1 MTQKIPIILKKVFG
15 LNPVLLVI
23 MYALLI
29 FSVFMIESAAR
40 HQSQGGEWFSQRQ
53 IIWICVGS
61 VVYFATALID
71 YKWLKWLSI
80 PMYFVALALMIV
92 VLAKGSSVH
101 QISIAGISF
110 QPTQLM
116 IGAGILLVALLFEKL
131 PELRNWLNNPFV
143 KLAVIATFCGIP
155 FLLVVKS
162 GDMGSA
168 LVWVPVAIVSLFV
181 GGIPYRYLTIMA
193 ILAVGVLPILY
204 FFILPVV
211 SDRATDRID
220 QYIAMVQNDGE
231 VKDIQ
236 GDDYAIHYVTT
247 AIGKAGYKG
256 VGLNADL
263 SGKAGAVHS
272 NGYIPKDTAH
282 NDYIFGVFGEELG
295 FQGSFLLIISFM
307 ILITTCLVVGL
318 FSRDAYGLMICCG
331 IAALL
336 FAHIFENIGMC
347 IRVMPITG
355 IPLPLI
361 SYSGSFTLIC
371 MLLLGFVQSVWVHRI
386 DYSPK
391 EDDRKRVRM
400 LNL

>member
-1 MTQKIPIILKKVFG
+1 MTKRIPTFVRKIFG
-15 LNPVLLVI
+15 LNPVLILA
-23 MYALLI
+23 MYGLLI
-29 FSVFMIESAAR
+29 FSVFAIESAAR
-40 HQSQGGEWFSQRQ
+40 HQSQGGEWYADRQ
-53 IIWICVGS
+53 IIWIALGS
-61 VVYFATALID
+61 AVYFATSLID

-80 PMYFVALALMIV
+80 PMYIAGMGLMVIV
-92 VLAKGSSVH
+92 LGKGSSVH
-101 QISIAGISF
+101 QISFGGISF

-116 IGAGILLVALLFEKL
+116 IGAGILFVALLFEKL
-131 PELRNWLNNPFV
+131 PEFKPWLNNPFV
-143 KLAVIATFCGIP
+143 KLSVIAIFCGIP
-155 FLLVVKS
+155 CLLVVKS

-168 LVWVPVAIVSLFV
+168 LVWIPVAIVCLFV
-181 GGIPYRYLTIMA
+181 SGIPYRYLSLIA
-193 ILAVGVLPILY
+193 ILATASLPVLY
-204 FFILPVV
+204 FLILPVV
-211 SDRATDRID
+211 SDRATERVD

-231 VKDIQ
+231 VRDIQ

-256 VGLNADL
+256 VGWNADL
-263 SGKAGAVHS
+263 SGKAGAIHS

-282 NDYIFGVFGEELG
+282 NDYIFGVIGEELG
-295 FQGSFLLIISFM
+295 FQGSFLLLIGFM
-307 ILITTCLVVGL
+307 ILIAMCLLVGL
-318 FSRDAYGLMICCG
+318 FSRDAYGLIICCG

-336 FAHIFENIGMC
+336 FAHIFENVGMC

-391 EDDRKRVRM
+391 VDDRKRVRM

>member
-1 MTQKIPIILKKVFG
+1 MSAKIPTIIRKVFG
-15 LNPVLLVI
+15 LNALLLLA

-29 FSVFMIESAAR
+29 FSVFVIESAAR
-40 HQSQGGEWFSQRQ
+40 HQSQGGEWFANRQ
-53 IIWICVGS
+53 VVWISLGS
-61 VVYFATALID
+61 LVYFVTALID

-80 PMYFVALALMIV
+80 PMYGLALVLMLV
-92 VLAKGSSVH
+92 VLSSGNSVH
-101 QISIAGISF
+101 QISVGPISF

-116 IGAGILLVALLFEKL
+116 IGAGILFVALLFEKL
-131 PELRNWLNNPFV
+131 PEYKNWLNNPFV
-143 KLAVIATFCGIP
+143 KLAVVAVFCGLP

-168 LVWVPVAIVSLFV
+168 LVWGPVAIVSLFV
-181 GGIPYRYLTIMA
+181 GGIPYRYLAIMG

-211 SDRATDRID
+211 SDRATGRID
-220 QYIAMVQNDGE
+220 QYIAMVQNDGQVE
-231 VKDIQ
+231 DIQ

-247 AIGKAGYKG
+247 AIGKAGYQG
-256 VGLNADL
+256 VGLNTDL

-282 NDYIFGVFGEELG
+282 NDYIFGVIGEELG
-295 FQGSFLLIISFM
+295 FQGSLLLIGTYMLLLGS
-307 ILITTCLVVGL
+307 CLFIGL

-331 IAALL
+331 IATLL

-355 IPLPLI
+355 IPLPLV

-386 DYSPK
+386 DYSK
-391 EDDRKRVRM
+391 KDDRKRVRM

>member
-1 MTQKIPIILKKVFG
+1 
-15 LNPVLLVI
+15 
-23 MYALLI
+23 
-29 FSVFMIESAAR
+29 
-40 HQSQGGEWFSQRQ
+40 
-53 IIWICVGS
+53 
-61 VVYFATALID
+61 
-71 YKWLKWLSI
+71 
-80 PMYFVALALMIV
+80 
-92 VLAKGSSVH
+92 
-101 QISIAGISF
+101 
-110 QPTQLM
+110 M

-131 PELRNWLNNPFV
+131 PEWKSWFAHPFM
-143 KLAVIATFCGIP
+143 KLLIIAVFCGVP
-155 FLLVVKS
+155 FLMVVKS

-181 GGIPYRYLTIMA
+181 GGIPYRFLLIMA

-204 FFILPVV
+204 YIIMPVV

-220 QYIAMVQNDGE
+220 QYIAMVQNNGE

-256 VGLNADL
+256 VGLNRNL
-263 SGKAGAVHS
+263 KGKPGAIHS
-272 NGYIPKDTAH
+272 NGYIPMDTAH
-282 NDYIFGVFGEELG
+282 NDYIFGVIGEELG
-295 FQGSFLLIISFM
+295 FQGGFLLIAAFV
-307 ILITTCLVVGL
+307 LLVVTCLVIGL

-331 IAALL
+331 VATLI
-336 FAHIFENIGMC
+336 FAHVFENIGMC

-355 IPLPLI
+355 IPLPFV
-361 SYSGSFTLIC
+361 SYSGSFTIIC

-391 EDDRKRVRM
+391 EDENRRVRM

>member
-1 MTQKIPIILKKVFG
+1 MTRKVPIIVKKIFG
-15 LNPVLLVI
+15 INPVLLVV
-23 MYALLI
+23 MYALLL
-29 FSVFMIESAAR
+29 FSVEVIASAAR
-40 HQSQGGEWFSQRQ
+40 HQPQGGEFFANRQ
-53 IIWICVGS
+53 ILWIALGS
-61 VVYFATALID
+61 IVYFAIAFID

-80 PMYFVALALMIV
+80 PMYLLALVLMV
-92 VLAKGSSVH
+92 YVLANGSSVH
-101 QISIAGISF
+101 QISIAGVSF

-131 PELRNWLNNPFV
+131 PEWKSWMNNPFM
-143 KLAVIATFCGIP
+143 KLAIIAVFCGIP

-181 GGIPYRYLTIMA
+181 GGIPYRYLLIMG
-193 ILAVGVLPILY
+193 ILAIGVLPILY
-204 FFILPVV
+204 FFILPKV
-211 SDRATDRID
+211 SDRATERID
-220 QYIAMVQNDGE
+220 QYIAMVQNDGK
-231 VKDIQ
+231 VTDIT

-256 VGLNADL
+256 VGLKADL

-282 NDYIFGVFGEELG
+282 NDYIFGVIGEELG
-295 FQGSFLLIISFM
+295 FQGSFLLIVSFT
-307 ILITTCLVVGL
+307 ILITVCLVTGL

-331 IAALL
+331 ITALF

-361 SYSGSFTLIC
+361 SYSGSFTIIC
-371 MLLLGFVQSVWVHRI
+371 MLLLGFVQSVWIHRI